1 MRHGQ
6 TRGTIVKPF
15 MRMVTAVAVTAVLA
29 GCDFNVFDNY
39 DEPNAT
45 LTGRLVYQG
54 NPVGL
59 RSNGVQLQLWQP
71 GYELNQSIPIYV
83 GQDGTFS
90 ARLFDGDYRLNLVAG
105 NGPWLDSPDT
115 IQVQVRGEAQ
125 VDVPVMP
132 YYTIQNPDTRF
143 VSGAIESTF
152 TIGSV
157 TTSRAVEYV
166 GLYVSTTSFVD
177 RNNMSVRLERPRS
190 AIPSLAAPITLS
202 VTLPPNLAQRN
213 DVHARIGVKTVGVAE
228 LLYSP
233 VEKITF

>member
-1 MRHGQ
+1 M
-6 TRGTIVKPF
+6 
-15 MRMVTAVAVTAVLA
+15 A
-29 GCDFNVFDNY
+29 G
-39 DEPNAT
+39 
-45 LTGRLVYQG
+45 
-54 NPVGL
+54 
-59 RSNGVQLQLWQP
+59 S
-71 GYELNQSIPIYV
+71 
-83 GQDGTFS
+83 
-90 ARLFDGDYRLNLVAG
+90 
-105 NGPWLDSPDT
+105 GPWLDSPDT

-125 VDVPVMP
+125 MDVPVMP

-202 VTLPPNLAQRN
+202 VTLPPNRAQRN
-213 DVHARIGVKTVGVAE
+213 DVHARIGVTTAGVAE